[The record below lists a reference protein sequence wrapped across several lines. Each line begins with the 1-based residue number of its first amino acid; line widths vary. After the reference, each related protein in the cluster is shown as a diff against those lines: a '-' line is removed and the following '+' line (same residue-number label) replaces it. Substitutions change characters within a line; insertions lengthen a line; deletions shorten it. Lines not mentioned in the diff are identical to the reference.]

1 MPRTA
6 RIAPAECVYHVL
18 TRGNNR
24 EAVFRDERD
33 FKKYLDLLSRYK
45 EKFQFKLYHYVL
57 MKNHVHLVLET
68 VTGKGNL
75 SEIMKGINVSYA
87 QYYKG
92 RYKHIG
98 HFWQDRYKSIIIS
111 KDEYLLACGS
121 YVELNPVR
129 ARLVEDPKE
138 YPWSSYGVSAY
149 GNKDELV
156 DEHPIYLN
164 LSEEEGERRKR
175 YREFV
180 RGMNKEK
187 GAMKGEMDRRRIY
200 GSEGLTKRIT
210 TKYKVDAV
218 IKPKGRPRKDG
229 REDK

>member
-92 RYKHIG
+92 R
-98 HFWQDRYKSIIIS
+98 
-111 KDEYLLACGS
+111 
-121 YVELNPVR
+121 
-129 ARLVEDPKE
+129 
-138 YPWSSYGVSAY
+138 
-149 GNKDELV
+149 
-156 DEHPIYLN
+156 
-164 LSEEEGERRKR
+164 
-175 YREFV
+175 
-180 RGMNKEK
+180 
-187 GAMKGEMDRRRIY
+187 
-200 GSEGLTKRIT
+200 
-210 TKYKVDAV
+210 
-218 IKPKGRPRKDG
+218 
-229 REDK
+229 

>member
-111 KDEYLLACGS
+111 KD
-121 YVELNPVR
+121 
-129 ARLVEDPKE
+129 D
-138 YPWSSYGVSAY
+138 YPWSSYGVYAY
-149 GNKDELV
+149 GNKDGLV

-164 LSEEEGERRKR
+164 LTEGEGERRKR
-175 YREFV
+175 YKEFV
-180 RGMNKEK
+180 RGMIKERS
-187 GAMKGEMDRRRIY
+187 MMRGEMDRRRIY
-200 GSEGLTKRIT
+200 GSEGLTKKIT
-210 TKYKVDAV
+210 TKYKVEAV
-218 IKPKGRPRKDG
+218 IMPKGRPRKDG